1 MRISRGTAL
10 FLLAFGVW
18 SWIIWITFAK
28 NLWASDQ
35 SWSADGSP
43 TAYFIVH
50 AVLTVVSFVL
60 GTIIGVLGWRAV
72 RATAK
77 ERASDKSSAT

>member
-1 MRISRGTAL
+1 MRISRGTAV
-10 FLLAFGVW
+10 FLLLFGVW

-28 NLWASDQ
+28 NLWASSQ

-60 GTIIGVLGWRAV
+60 GTIIGVLGWRAL
-72 RATAK
+72 RSTRSK
-77 ERASDKSSAT
+77 ERSSGDS

>member
-1 MRISRGTAL
+1 MRISRGTAV
-10 FLLAFGVW
+10 FLLLFGVW

-35 SWSADGSP
+35 SWSVDGSP

-60 GTIIGVLGWRAV
+60 GTIIGILGWRAL
-72 RATAK
+72 RSTRSK
-77 ERASDKSSAT
+77 ERSSDDS